1 MVAEYKIFLHKN
13 DLPNDVIF
21 GKVIA
26 IDTETMG
33 LNLSRD
39 RLCLVQIRDE
49 TRNVH
54 LIQFTNGT
62 YDAHNLKRVLADRS
76 ILKIF
81 HYARFDMLSIY
92 QYLGVMC
99 ENIFCTKIASK
110 LVRTYT
116 DKHGLKDL
124 CKELLNLELNKEQ
137 QSSYCGNNLLSE
149 KQQMY
154 AASDVLYLHPLKHQ
168 LELMLKRES
177 RNNIAKACFDFL
189 PMRVILD
196 SLQFADKNDIFHH

>member
-13 DLPNDVIF
+13 DLPNDVKL
-21 GKVIA
+21 GKILA

-33 LNLSRD
+33 LKLSRD
-39 RLCLVQIRDE
+39 RLCLIQIRDE

-54 LIQFTNGT
+54 LIQFTSGD
-62 YDAHNLKRVLADRS
+62 YDSPNLKRVLADRS

-81 HYARFDMLSIY
+81 HYARFDILAIY

-124 CKELLNLELNKEQ
+124 CKELLNIELNKEQ
-137 QSSYCGNNLLSE
+137 QSSYWGSDLLSE
-149 KQQMY
+149 KQQRY

-168 LELMLKRES
+168 LELMLKRE
-177 RNNIAKACFDFL
+177 RRQHIAKACFDFL

-196 SLQFADKNDIFHH
+196 SLHFEDNNDIFHH